1 MGTCQGKLASV
12 NEALNVSARGVIT
25 NLSNIYIYI
34 FFLLDMYILCKF
46 VKLKREIGC
55 KFSPRRDR
63 VSFEIG

>member
-34 FFLLDMYILCKF
+34 FFFTGHVYIMQI
-46 VKLKREIGC
+46 RET
-55 KFSPRRDR
+55 KTRDWL
-63 VSFEIG
+63 